1 MESFYFWF
9 VPTSSTFKVFTL
21 EHGFLISFLILFFLS
36 IIFCLIYYLILGR
49 TTDRY
54 SKVGTWLIFGLIN
67 MLVIFLATLSIL
79 AFGLGES
86 ISLSEINIDYWLF
99 SVVNGIIYGFIFYF
113 IISIFINNLSRYSKY
128 IPFNLFK

>member
-1 MESFYFWF
+1 MDSFYFWF
-9 VPTSSTFKVFTL
+9 VPTNSTFKVFTL
-21 EHGFLISFLILFFLS
+21 THGFLISFLILFFSS

-49 TTDRY
+49 TTDQY
-54 SKVGTWLIFGLIN
+54 SNIGSWIVVGLIN

-86 ISLSEINIDYWLF
+86 VSLSAINIDYWIF
-99 SVVNGIIYGFIFYF
+99 SIVNGLIYGFIFYF
-113 IISIFINNLSRYSKY
+113 IISVFVNSLSRYSKY